1 MTKPAYLRA
10 FFCYNPAAAKIH
22 ASIYFPP
29 RDCCNCGMGA
39 PTFRVRTLLLAGGE
53 RMPLLLGGNLQPQYY
68 PTLFI
73 TSQIRNAGRAV
84 NSISAELASIK
95 RLYTWAERRKIDLE
109 ARLGAGEYLRDFEL
123 EDLSRFVC
131 ERSFTVPGGRSGAQ
145 MKFREAKLREAR
157 IKAQS
162 RYRHLMFLTRYL
174 QWLSERLVEARAGCL
189 DQGARAEICAM
200 VANLGAR
207 KPRKAASSRLN
218 ARMGLTVDDQQKL
231 VRVCGMRSIENTQY
245 LGVEQ
250 RDELIVSLLLDL
262 GIRAGELLAL
272 KTDDFDFQKSEV
284 VIQRR
289 PDDPDDPRVQQPLV
303 KTCDRRLPVADDL
316 MKLVYA
322 YILGPRRSFQRAK
335 RHKFLLVVH
344 RHGPHAGKP
353 LSAKGL
359 AKIFKRL
366 RQLADIPS
374 LTPHVLRHT
383 ANERFSELMDEQGVP
398 EAREEQLRSYNMG
411 WRDGSGT
418 AAAYTRRH
426 IAAKAADASKRLQE
440 KLNARK

>member
-1 MTKPAYLRA
+1 M
-10 FFCYNPAAAKIH
+10 
-22 ASIYFPP
+22 
-29 RDCCNCGMGA
+29 
-39 PTFRVRTLLLAGGE
+39 LLLADGE
-53 RMPLLLGGNLQPQYY
+53 RMPLLLGYDLQPQYY

-73 TSQIRNAGRAV
+73 TSQVRNAGRAV
-84 NSISAELASIK
+84 NSISAELGSIK
-95 RLYTWAERRKIDLE
+95 RLYTWADHRKIDLE
-109 ARLGAGEYLRDFEL
+109 RRLAAGEYLQDAEL
-123 EDLSRFVC
+123 EDLARFVC
-131 ERSFTVPGGRSGAQ
+131 ERPFTASRRRSGAQ
-145 MKFREAKLREAR
+145 LKFREAKLREAR

-174 QWLSERLVEARAGCL
+174 QWLSERLAEARTGFL
-189 DQGARAEICAM
+189 DQGARVEIGEM

-207 KPRKAASSRLN
+207 KPRKAGSSRLN
-218 ARMGLTVDDQQKL
+218 TRMGLTIEDQKKL
-231 VRVCGMRSIENTQY
+231 VRVSGMRSIENIQY

-250 RDELIVSLLLDL
+250 RNELIVRLLLDL

-289 PDDPDDPRVQQPLV
+289 PDDPADPRVQQPLV
-303 KTCDRRLPVADDL
+303 KTCDRRLPVADGL

-322 YILGPRRSFQRAK
+322 YIMGPRRNVQRAR

-344 RHGPHAGKP
+344 RNGPHAGKP

-359 AKIFKRL
+359 AKLFRRL
-366 RQLADIPS
+366 RQLADLPL

-383 ANERFSELMDEQGVP
+383 ANERFSELMDEDGVP
-398 EAREEQLRSYNMG
+398 EAREEQLRSYAMG

-426 IAAKAADASKRLQE
+426 IAAKAAEASKKLQE

>member
-1 MTKPAYLRA
+1 M
-10 FFCYNPAAAKIH
+10 NV
-22 ASIYFPP
+22 S
-29 RDCCNCGMGA
+29 
-39 PTFRVRTLLLAGGE
+39 TFKVRTLLLADGE
-53 RMPLLLGGNLQPQYY
+53 RMPLLLSSNLQPQYY

-73 TSQIRNAGRAV
+73 TSQVRNAGRAV

-95 RLYTWAERRKIDLE
+95 RLYTWANHRKIDLE
-109 ARLGAGEYLRDFEL
+109 TRLASGEYLRDSEL

-131 ERSFTVPGGRSGAQ
+131 EKPFTASRCRSGARL
-145 MKFREAKLREAR
+145 KFREAKLREAR
-157 IKAQS
+157 IQAQS

-174 QWLSERLVEARAGCL
+174 QWLSERLVEARTGFL

-200 VANLGAR
+200 VANLGTR
-207 KPRKAASSRLN
+207 KPRKATSSRLN
-218 ARMGLTVDDQQKL
+218 ARMGLIVDDQEKL
-231 VRVCGMRSIENTQY
+231 IRVCGMRSIENAQY

-250 RDELIVSLLLDL
+250 RNELIVRLLVDL

-272 KTDDFDFQKSEV
+272 KTDDFDFQKNEV

-289 PDDPDDPRVQQPLV
+289 PDDPADPRAQQPLV
-303 KTCDRRLPVADDL
+303 KTCDRRLPVADGL

-322 YILGPRRSFQRAK
+322 YIMGPRRSFQRAR

-344 RHGPHAGKP
+344 RNGPHTGKP

-359 AKIFKRL
+359 AKVFQGL
-366 RQLADIPS
+366 RRLADLPS

-383 ANERFSELMDEQGVP
+383 ANERFSELMDEDGVS
-398 EAREEQLRSYNMG
+398 EAREEQLRSYAMG

-426 IAAKAADASKRLQE
+426 IAAKAADASKKLQE